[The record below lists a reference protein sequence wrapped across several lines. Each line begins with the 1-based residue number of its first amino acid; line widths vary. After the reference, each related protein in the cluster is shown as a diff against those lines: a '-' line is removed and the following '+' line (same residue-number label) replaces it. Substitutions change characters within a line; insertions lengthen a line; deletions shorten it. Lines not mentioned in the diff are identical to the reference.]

1 MIQFSDSGTCRTSHH
16 SALWFEWVGGQGKIH
31 KWHQLTEQIRFRSS
45 ANLGHLVCH
54 LYSVSTGIY
63 SCYVLLL
70 VFDKLEKPVS
80 GQQALQIISGLKM
93 LGWQL
98 KGRNGF
104 DSSILH
110 KPMVMLETGL
120 ESRVWTNHLFLI
132 PVQEWNPMPQ
142 WRGEKTYHPSKDM
155 QAAARLLHQ
164 AFDWKELY
172 GLLCGLNCHVCVLI
186 CGRWDVKNL

>member
-1 MIQFSDSGTCRTSHH
+1 MFLTKGAAMIQFSDSGTCRTSHH

-31 KWHQLTEQIRFRSS
+31 KWHQLTEQIRFQSS

-70 VFDKLEKPVS
+70 VSEKLEKPVS

-110 KPMVMLETGL
+110 KPMVMLENR
-120 ESRVWTNHLFLI
+120 SRVKSLDKSFVSHSCPGVEPNATVEGWEDI
-132 PVQEWNPMPQ
+132 SPV
-142 WRGEKTYHPSKDM
+142 
-155 QAAARLLHQ
+155 
-164 AFDWKELY
+164 
-172 GLLCGLNCHVCVLI
+172 
-186 CGRWDVKNL
+186 